1 MNHTVK
7 IRELILGDG
16 QPKICVPL
24 VAEDEA
30 ALDAALAGLQDVP
43 FDLVEFRA
51 DFFKALFAED
61 LPETERYSMLTG
73 LLQKIRRAVD
83 DRPVLFTV
91 RTSGEGGEA
100 VLSLPA
106 YTAMLTAAAMTCLA
120 DLIDVELFT
129 AGEQAAALTGSL
141 HNLGAA
147 VIGSSHDFKRTPP
160 RAEMRRR
167 LMMMQDAGMDIG
179 KLAVMPENR
188 QDVAELISL
197 SCEMTALPDAIPL
210 VTMSMGSLG
219 VVTRVCGSLTGSA
232 ITFAS
237 AGKASAPGQIDA
249 SLMREVLDILR
260 NSQSAPRRS

>member
-7 IRELILGDG
+7 LRELILGDG

-24 VAEDEA
+24 VAEDDK
-30 ALDAALAGLQDVP
+30 ALDAALAGLQGVP

-51 DFFKALFAED
+51 DYFKALFAED
-61 LPETERYSMLTG
+61 LSGPDRFSMLTG
-73 LLQKIRRAVD
+73 LLQKIRKAVD

-100 VLSLPA
+100 ALSLTA
-106 YTAMLTAAAMTCLA
+106 YTAILTDAARTCLA

-141 HNLGAA
+141 HSLGAA

-167 LMMMQDAGMDIG
+167 LTMMQDAGMDIG

-188 QDVAELISL
+188 QDVAELIAL
-197 SCEMTALPDAIPL
+197 SCEMAALPDAIPL

-219 VVTRVCGSLTGSA
+219 VITRICGSLTGSA

-249 SLMREVLDILR
+249 SLMRQVLDILR
-260 NSQSAPRRS
+260 NSQSAP